1 LGSRIDALEK
11 QAGAAADAGKRLD
24 EIAAQQ
30 TQLAASVQKL
40 EEMASQKPAA
50 EPAQGPAQAAALP
63 PPQVSAPTGAGDAQ
77 QTAELSSRLDQTLA
91 QEKASFDALDQRL
104 AKLEQNTSA
113 ATEAQDNRQTIET
126 LASRVQK
133 LEKSEGQ
140 IAGVKQDATLAVKL
154 SAAQVALS
162 VGQPLGAFPGAP
174 AALARFERVAPP
186 TEASLRAD
194 FPLVAK
200 AVLAASRPEEAET
213 SFFSRAVA
221 RLEQTVTV
229 RQGDHVIVGDPAAGV
244 VATAQQDLNNDNLQG
259 AVDALSGL
267 TGRAAQAAG
276 HWLDQARA
284 LLAARAALAQLAAH
298 G

>member
-1 LGSRIDALEK
+1 MSESHDPEGDAPRTPIIEHVPEPQPAPEPELRAPEPLNGSATPPAAVPAPRRGGTPLAFTLLLALALGGGIYWTWTHPQGAPHDDPQAAIDAAKSELSDKLQALGSRIDALEK

-40 EEMASQKPAA
+40 QELASQKPAA
-50 EPAQGPAQAAALP
+50 EPAQGPAQAAAPP

-133 LEKSEGQ
+133 LE
-140 IAGVKQDATLAVKL
+140 
-154 SAAQVALS
+154 
-162 VGQPLGAFPGAP
+162 
-174 AALARFERVAPP
+174 
-186 TEASLRAD
+186 
-194 FPLVAK
+194 
-200 AVLAASRPEEAET
+200 
-213 SFFSRAVA
+213 
-221 RLEQTVTV
+221 
-229 RQGDHVIVGDPAAGV
+229 
-244 VATAQQDLNNDNLQG
+244 
-259 AVDALSGL
+259 
-267 TGRAAQAAG
+267 
-276 HWLDQARA
+276 
-284 LLAARAALAQLAAH
+284 
-298 G
+298 